1 MPPIMPRVPV
11 PLHHLPAKK
20 TILQQKKRQP
30 MHNRKTAAAQ
40 ATIKPACVSFD
51 SEKEPEGF
59 ETDSNPVKMDRI
71 DKVDMEIVSRGGMWF
86 YCIEFINFYVFSSTN
101 KLKLAEAKRRSGQ

>member
-1 MPPIMPRVPV
+1 
-11 PLHHLPAKK
+11 
-20 TILQQKKRQP
+20 
-30 MHNRKTAAAQ
+30 MHNRKTATAQ

-51 SEKEPEGF
+51 SKKEPEGF

-71 DKVDMEIVSRGGMWF
+71 EKVDMITVSGGSMRF
-86 YCIEFINFYVFSSTN
+86 YCIEFIEFSVFSSTN